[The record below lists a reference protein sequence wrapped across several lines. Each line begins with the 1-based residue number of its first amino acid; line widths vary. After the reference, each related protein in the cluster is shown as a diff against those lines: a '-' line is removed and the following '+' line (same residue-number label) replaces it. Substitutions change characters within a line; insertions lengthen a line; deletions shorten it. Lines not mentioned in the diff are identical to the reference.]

1 MKSFFKY
8 IAPAID
14 VVALIFVVISAL
26 ILKIYRKLG
35 AKNLKLSTKAL
46 KSIGIFP
53 IRDHYYE
60 PLFNDNK
67 LRFDLADVR
76 ELPGLNL
83 NTEKQLCF
91 LKNLNFQGDF
101 EDFLIRQKH
110 RNNISRFDINN
121 GSFKSGDA
129 EFLFNFLRFTKPNR
143 VIEVGC
149 GASTKIISAALEINN
164 SESGEQFQHVCIEPY
179 ERPWLEEFPNIELK
193 RERVECVELG
203 IFQNLQPNDL
213 LFIDSSHM
221 IRPQGDVV
229 AEYLKIIPSLGKGVY
244 VHVHDIFTPR
254 DYLENWISNKI
265 VFWNE
270 QYLLEAL
277 LSNNPSFEV
286 IAALNFLKHD
296 HYDELKK
303 ICPHLNKAREPGSF
317 YFRTC

>member
-1 MKSFFKY
+1 MKNFFKL

-14 VVALIFVVISAL
+14 VVALIFIFISAL
-26 ILKIYRKLG
+26 ILKLYRRLG
-35 AKNLKLSTKAL
+35 AKNLKLSTRLL
-46 KSIGIFP
+46 KSIGIYP
-53 IRDHYYE
+53 VRDHYYE

-67 LRFDLADVR
+67 LRFDLATVR
-76 ELPGLNL
+76 DLPGLNL
-83 NTEKQLCF
+83 NIKNQLSF
-91 LKNLNFQGDF
+91 LKNLNFQDNF
-101 EDFLIRQKH
+101 EDFLNRQKN
-110 RNNISRFDINN
+110 RNNVSRFDINN

-129 EFLFNFLRFTKPNR
+129 EFLFNFLRFIKPKR

-149 GASTKIISAALEINN
+149 GASTKIISAALEANTA
-164 SESGEQFQHVCIEPY
+164 ESGEQSKHVCIEPF

-193 RERVECVELG
+193 REPVECVELG
-203 IFQNLQPNDL
+203 IFQDLQPNDL

-229 AEYLKIIPSLGKGVY
+229 AEYLKIIPSLGSGVY

-254 DYLENWISNKI
+254 DYLENWIRNKI

-277 LSNNPSFEV
+277 LTHNPTYEV
-286 IAALNFLKHD
+286 IAALNFLKHE

-303 ICPHLNKAREPGSF
+303 ICPHLTHAREPGSF